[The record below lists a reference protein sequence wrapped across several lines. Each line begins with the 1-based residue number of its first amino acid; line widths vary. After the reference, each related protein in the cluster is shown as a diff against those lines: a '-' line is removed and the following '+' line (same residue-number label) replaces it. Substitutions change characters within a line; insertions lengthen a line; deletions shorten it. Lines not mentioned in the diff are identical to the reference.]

1 MFNSLRLS
9 RLEATL
15 TKAAYRRSDHALSLQ
30 ALVGIHRLH
39 LGNLAALPGHYI
51 YSHSTEPQR
60 ELRVIGLVNQVAQEW
75 QAS

>member
-15 TKAAYRRSDHALSLQ
+15 TEAADRGFDHTLSLQ

-39 LGNLAALPGHYI
+39 LGNLAALPGHGI
-51 YSHSTEPQR
+51 VSHLTEPQR